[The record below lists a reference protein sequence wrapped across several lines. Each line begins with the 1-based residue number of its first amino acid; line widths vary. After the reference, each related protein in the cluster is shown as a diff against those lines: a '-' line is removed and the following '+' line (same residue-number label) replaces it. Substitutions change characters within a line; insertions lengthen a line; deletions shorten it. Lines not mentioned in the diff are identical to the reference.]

1 MSPVPIVCIAVIVAA
16 ALHSSA
22 WAQTP
27 TAATAPTPTGN
38 PDAGRHLYMAKSCY
52 LCHGTVGQGG
62 VPYPRIAR
70 VQRGQ
75 ENFIRYVRR
84 PARMA
89 AYSDAVVSD
98 AELADIYAFLRSLPA
113 PAPVDEIPLLK
124 QMRRPQK

>member
-1 MSPVPIVCIAVIVAA
+1 MSRAPIVCVAVFVAVV
-16 ALHSSA
+16 LHGAA

-27 TAATAPTPTGN
+27 ATGASPTGN
-38 PDAGRHLYMAKSCY
+38 AEAGGRLYTAKSCY

-89 AYSDAVVSD
+89 AYSEAVVSD

-113 PAPVDEIPLLK
+113 PAPVDENPLLK
-124 QMRRPQK
+124 QMRRTQK

>member
-1 MSPVPIVCIAVIVAA
+1 MTRVSTTCLA
-16 ALHSSA
+16 ALFAGVLSHA
-22 WAQTP
+22 AHAQTP
-27 TAATAPTPTGN
+27 AAGAAPTGN
-38 PDAGRHLYMAKSCY
+38 PDAGRRLFTAKSCY
-52 LCHGTVGQGG
+52 MCHGTEGQGG

-75 ENFIRYVRR
+75 DNFIRYVRR

-89 AYSDAVVSD
+89 AYSEAVLSD

-124 QMRRPQK
+124 QMRRAQK

>member
-1 MSPVPIVCIAVIVAA
+1 MRGLPVAGVGMIVAGVLA
-16 ALHSSA
+16 GSA

-27 TAATAPTPTGN
+27 AATTAPTGN
-38 PDAGRHLYMAKSCY
+38 GDAGRRLYMAKSCY
-52 LCHGTVGQGG
+52 FCHGTEGQGG

-84 PARMA
+84 PVRMA
-89 AYSDAVVSD
+89 AYSEAVVTD

>member
-1 MSPVPIVCIAVIVAA
+1 MSRVPMVCAA
-16 ALHSSA
+16 AIVVGALHGAA

-27 TAATAPTPTGN
+27 AGATVPSGN
-38 PDAGRHLYMAKSCY
+38 ADSGRQLYMTKSCY
-52 LCHGTVGQGG
+52 LCHGTEGQGG

-70 VQRGQ
+70 VQRGP

-89 AYSDAVVSD
+89 AYSEAVVSD

-113 PAPVDEIPLLK
+113 PAPVDEIPLLR

>member
-1 MSPVPIVCIAVIVAA
+1 MPRASMTCLAALIAGVLGHAVHPQTPAA
-16 ALHSSA
+16 A
-22 WAQTP
+22 
-27 TAATAPTPTGN
+27 AAPAGN
-38 PDAGRHLYMAKSCY
+38 PEAGRRLFTTKACY
-52 LCHGTVGQGG
+52 LCHGTEGQGG

-89 AYSDAVVSD
+89 AYSEAVVAD
-98 AELADIYAFLRSLPA
+98 AELVDIYAFLRSLPA

-124 QMRRPQK
+124 QMRRTQK